1 MKQKSKQAN
10 IKCLVF
16 GHTKYITQYPNLK
29 NGWLSICVNVVKIF
43 LLVFYIFK
51 WERLH
56 DDYIQL
62 CKPKDIW
69 LYIKKKMIKFISKKW
84 LYYFYRLI
92 PNGISLSNR
101 HLLVLNGY
109 KFHVHLKGNW
119 TSIKYWIRYE

>member
-69 LYIKKKMIKFISKKW
+69 LYIKKRWSSSFPK
-84 LYYFYRLI
+84 
-92 PNGISLSNR
+92 
-101 HLLVLNGY
+101 NGY
-109 KFHVHLKGNW
+109 IIFIDWYQMEFL
-119 TSIKYWIRYE
+119 